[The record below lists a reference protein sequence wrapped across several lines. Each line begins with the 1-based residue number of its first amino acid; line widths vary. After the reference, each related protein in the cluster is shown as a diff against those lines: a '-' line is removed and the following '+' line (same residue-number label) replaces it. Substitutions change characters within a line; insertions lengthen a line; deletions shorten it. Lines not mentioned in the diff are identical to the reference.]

1 LALIKKDLFEEA
13 YTIIKEMIM
22 EGSLKPSE
30 KLVQEQIAQKLGIS
44 RTPVMH
50 ALRILETEGLLT
62 INPRTKVM
70 CVRDLSREELVT
82 IFEIRLCIEPLATR
96 YACQVITDEAVEGLE
111 KSFTTAFKTM
121 DEKEYRRLDNKFHT
135 YISEICPNRDLKD
148 FTIRS
153 GLISRFL
160 IKGLIRPPQETY
172 YEHLQVLEAFRKKQP
187 QEAEKAMRKHIEITL
202 AYIQSSGKEE

>member
-1 LALIKKDLFEEA
+1 MALIKKDLFEEA

-62 INPRTKVM
+62 INSRTKVM

-135 YISEICPNRDLKD
+135 
-148 FTIRS
+148 
-153 GLISRFL
+153 
-160 IKGLIRPPQETY
+160 
-172 YEHLQVLEAFRKKQP
+172 
-187 QEAEKAMRKHIEITL
+187 
-202 AYIQSSGKEE
+202 

>member
-1 LALIKKDLFEEA
+1 MALIKKDLFEEA
-13 YTIIKEMIM
+13 YTVIKEMIM
-22 EGSLKPSE
+22 EGNLKPGE

-70 CVRDLSREELVT
+70 QVRDLSQEELVT
-82 IFEIRLCIEPLATR
+82 IFEIRLCIEPLTTR

-111 KSFTTAFKTM
+111 KSFTVAFKTM

-172 YEHLQVLEAFRKKQP
+172 YEHLHVLEAFRKKQP
-187 QEAEKAMRKHIEITL
+187 QEAEKAMRRHIEITL
-202 AYIQSSGKEE
+202 AHLRRIGKEE